1 MRYTYEWVCVI
12 SDRVTFG
19 IDSAL
24 ITWQFQLTFHGGA
37 ALLANVFPPTP
48 LQIAVSV
55 VGFTAG
61 TILEQTDDLQ
71 LASFVKRK
79 AAGATAGKKVLTTGL
94 RAVVRHPNWLG
105 NVIWWVS
112 GVCVL
117 SGTWLFP
124 LAFVPVMFVF
134 YTFQAGPALEGH
146 MHRKYGAE
154 WDEYAARVPMLV
166 PFATCGL
173 EKSASLV

>member
-1 MRYTYEWVCVI
+1 MT
-12 SDRVTFG
+12 
-19 IDSAL
+19 
-24 ITWQFQLTFHGGA
+24 
-37 ALLANVFPPTP
+37 
-48 LQIAVSV
+48 
-55 VGFTAG
+55 
-61 TILEQTDDLQ
+61 
-71 LASFVKRK
+71 
-79 AAGATAGKKVLTTGL
+79 
-94 RAVVRHPNWLG
+94 
-105 NVIWWVS
+105 WWVS

>member
-1 MRYTYEWVCVI
+1 MYEI
-12 SDRVTFG
+12 
-19 IDSAL
+19 
-24 ITWQFQLTFHGGA
+24 
-37 ALLANVFPPTP
+37 
-48 LQIAVSV
+48 VSV
-55 VGFTAG
+55 GAG
-61 TILEQTDDLQ
+61 PESSARAASNSLSSTEGILD
-71 LASFVKRK
+71 
-79 AAGATAGKKVLTTGL
+79 GAPGGL
-94 RAVVRHPNWLG
+94 LLLRLG
-105 NVIWWVS
+105 NVTWWVS